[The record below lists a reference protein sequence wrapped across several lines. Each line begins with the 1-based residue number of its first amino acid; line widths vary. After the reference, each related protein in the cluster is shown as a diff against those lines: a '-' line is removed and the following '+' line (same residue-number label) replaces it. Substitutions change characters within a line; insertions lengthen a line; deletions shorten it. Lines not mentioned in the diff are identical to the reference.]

1 MQDENYGNKEER
13 RVITGSEQETAKKLG
28 EIGKTEVT
36 RTDHAGT
43 LYETV
48 GSTTTEWKD
57 PIIIKPERKI
67 RNNRVYAE

>member
-1 MQDENYGNKEER
+1 M
-13 RVITGSEQETAKKLG
+13 SKKQRKNWEG

-57 PIIIKPERKI
+57 PIIIKPEEKDKK
-67 RNNRVYAE
+67 

>member
-1 MQDENYGNKEER
+1 MR
-13 RVITGSEQETAKKLG
+13 IMVIKG

-57 PIIIKPERKI
+57 PIIIKPEEKDKK
-67 RNNRVYAE
+67 

>member
-1 MQDENYGNKEER
+1 MLVCKMR
-13 RVITGSEQETAKKLG
+13 IMVIR

-57 PIIIKPERKI
+57 PIIIKPEEKDKK
-67 RNNRVYAE
+67 

>member
-1 MQDENYGNKEER
+1 MRIMVIKRKEE
-13 RVITGSEQETAKKLG
+13 AKKLG

-57 PIIIKPERKI
+57 PIIIKPEEKDKK
-67 RNNRVYAE
+67 